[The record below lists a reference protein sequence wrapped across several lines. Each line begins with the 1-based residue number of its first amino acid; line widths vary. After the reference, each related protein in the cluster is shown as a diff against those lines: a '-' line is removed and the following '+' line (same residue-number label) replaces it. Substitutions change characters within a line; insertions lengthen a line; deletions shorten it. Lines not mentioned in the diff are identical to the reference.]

1 MSIFFI
7 DLLSEHTSPN
17 GLFKLPKLNKFSFAM
32 EYLSYTPL
40 YILHTYIVLETQ
52 LLTFVLVI
60 LVVVVVVVISKLKL
74 FNTLN
79 MHLFL

>member
-1 MSIFFI
+1 
-7 DLLSEHTSPN
+7 
-17 GLFKLPKLNKFSFAM
+17 M